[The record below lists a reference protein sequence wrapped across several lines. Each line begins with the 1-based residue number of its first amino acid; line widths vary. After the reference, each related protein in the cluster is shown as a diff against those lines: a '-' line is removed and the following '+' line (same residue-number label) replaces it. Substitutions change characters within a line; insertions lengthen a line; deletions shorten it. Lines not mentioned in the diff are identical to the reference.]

1 MKSPTV
7 SQEALF
13 LMTIIDAHEHRDVL
27 TGDVPNAFIQTDM
40 PSAEEAEERII
51 MKITGVVVDMMVDID
66 PTEYGLKV
74 VYEDGKKVLYLE
86 VLKAIYGMLIA
97 ALLWFHKLRKDL
109 GEIGFKFNPYELCVG
124 NKIVDAKQQT
134 VRFHVDDLMS
144 SHVDSKVNDR
154 FHKWLNKMYG
164 KYGEVQGDKRKNS

>member
-7 SQEALF
+7 SQEAIF
-13 LMTIIDAHEHRDVL
+13 LTTIIDAHENRDML
-27 TGDVPNAFIQTDM
+27 TGDVPNTFIQTEI
-40 PSAEEAEERII
+40 PNAEQAEERII
-51 MKITGVVVDMMVDID
+51 MKITGVLVDYLVDID
-66 PTEYGLKV
+66 PAEYGPKV

-109 GEIGFKFNPYELCVG
+109 GEEKFEFNPYEPCVG
-124 NKIVDAKQQT
+124 NKIVNGKQQT

-144 SHVDSKVNDR
+144 SHVDSKINDK
-154 FHKWLNKMYG
+154 FHQWLNKNT
-164 KYGEVQGDKRKNS
+164 ENSEK